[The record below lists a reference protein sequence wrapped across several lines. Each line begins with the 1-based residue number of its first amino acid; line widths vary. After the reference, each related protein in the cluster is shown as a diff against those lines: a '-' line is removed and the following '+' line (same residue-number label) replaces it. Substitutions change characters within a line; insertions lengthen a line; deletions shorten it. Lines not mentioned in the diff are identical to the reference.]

1 MFTRASEAE
10 DEGLVSSHCNK
21 RRVVDVISAQ
31 FSLVDGNLYRICRVS
46 KRAAP
51 VRGFRV
57 GPYLYVKI
65 SGNQVPVHRVV
76 AILSTGRLIPDG
88 MVCDHIDGNPLNN
101 SESNIRVVPAQMNR
115 HNTKVSRKSTTGHT
129 GITKTKWGTYKVCH
143 TVSGQIIHAGTFKS
157 MEVAISARNE
167 SFAMFA
173 PEKLACIQRRGEGPI
188 R

>member
-10 DEGLVSSHCNK
+10 DEGLISSHRSK
-21 RRVVDVISAQ
+21 RGVLDAIFAQ
-31 FSLVDGNLYRICRVS
+31 FSLVDGILYRICRIN
-46 KRAAP
+46 KRPIP
-51 VRGFRV
+51 VRGFRI

-65 SGNQVPVHRVV
+65 SGSQIPVHRVV
-76 AILSTGRLIPDG
+76 AILSTGLLIPPG
-88 MVCDHIDGNPLNN
+88 TVCDHIDGNPLNN
-101 SESNIRVVPAQMNR
+101 HESNIRVVPAQMNR

-129 GITKTKWGTYKVCH
+129 GIAKTKWGTYKVRH
-143 TVSGQIIHAGTFKS
+143 TVSGQIIHVGTFKS
-157 MEVAISARNE
+157 METAISARNE